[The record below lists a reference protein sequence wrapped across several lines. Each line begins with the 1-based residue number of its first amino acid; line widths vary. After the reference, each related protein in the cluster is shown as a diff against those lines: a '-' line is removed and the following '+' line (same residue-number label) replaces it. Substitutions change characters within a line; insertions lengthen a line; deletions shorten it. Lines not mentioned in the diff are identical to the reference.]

1 MKASL
6 LNYRNDNFVDSEVIT
21 NSEVQVVLSF
31 ADKDFIKDNG
41 VYKKLRAKFPQAHIL
56 IGSTAGEING
66 STMTEGDITTT
77 VIGFSDTRVKSQ
89 DVNIADFNNS
99 YEAGEYLLRCLAAP
113 DLAYVLVISDGGQV
127 NGSELVRGINEA
139 TSYKIPV
146 TGGLAGDGNKFE
158 STLVGLN
165 SEPGQGVIAAI
176 GFYGKN
182 LRVGHGSVGGWE
194 TFGPEMMVTKS
205 ISNKLYEIENLSALD
220 LYKKYLGD
228 YANELPGSA
237 LLFPLSVKLP
247 GKDTLLVR
255 TILSIDF
262 ESGSMVF
269 AGDIPE
275 GSYVRFM
282 KSNLDNLVDAATQ
295 AAEQCL
301 SDGQAKETQLA
312 LLVSC
317 VGRKL
322 VMNARVEEEVEA
334 VAEVLGSNAVITGFY
349 SYGEICPLTSNS
361 PAELHNQTMTITTLT
376 EA

>member
-6 LNYRNDNFVDSEVIT
+6 LNYENENFLESEKISD
-21 NSEVQVVLSF
+21 SEVQVVLSF
-31 ADKDFIKDNG
+31 GDKEFIKTKEI
-41 VYKKLRAKFPQAHIL
+41 YKKLRTKFPNAHIL
-56 IGSTAGEING
+56 VGSTAGEING
-66 STMTEGDITTT
+66 NTMTEGDITTT
-77 VIGFSDTRVKSQ
+77 VMGFSGTQIKSKA
-89 DVNIADFNNS
+89 VNISDFKDS
-99 YEAGEYLLRCLAAP
+99 YAAGEALLHSLEAN
-113 DLAYVLVISDGGQV
+113 DLAYVMVISDGGQV

-139 TSYKIPV
+139 TNYKIPV

-165 SEPGQGVIAAI
+165 EEPSQGIIAAI
-176 GFYGKN
+176 GFYGDN
-182 LRVGHGSVGGWE
+182 IRIGHGSVGGWE
-194 TFGPEMMVTKS
+194 TFGPEMVVTKS
-205 ISNKLYEIENLSALD
+205 TNNCLYEIENKSALE

-228 YANELPGSA
+228 YAKELPGSA

-247 GKDTLLVR
+247 GKETPLVR

-262 ESGSMVF
+262 EKGSMVF

-282 KSNLDNLVDAATQ
+282 KSNLDNLVDAATE

-301 SDGQAKETQLA
+301 SDGKAQSTQLA

-322 VMNARVEEEVEA
+322 VMNSRVEEEVEA

-376 EA
+376 EV

>member
-41 VYKKLRAKFPQAHIL
+41 VYKKLRTKFPQAHIL